1 MARFNLADYETVAER
16 TARFYKD
23 HKNGAI
29 ITTYLTTEGDRQRK
43 QWVVYSEVWFD
54 KNADVRPTGTGLAF
68 EIDGGAGAN
77 LTSAL
82 ENCESSSVGRALM
95 NAGYGGDKRVTREEM
110 RKVNRGA
117 PNEAQITAI
126 DVQNAA
132 TLKDLEALWSKAVDS
147 GDSSKLI
154 ALFTERK
161 QQLNVANKD

>member
-23 HKNGAI
+23 HPNGAI

-77 LTSAL
+77 VTSAL
-82 ENCESSSVGRALM
+82 ENCESSSVGRSLM

-117 PNEAQITAI
+117 PSEAQITASDI
-126 DVQNAA
+126 QNCAN
-132 TLKDLEALWSKAVDS
+132 LKELEALWAKSVDS
-147 GDSSKLI
+147 GDSTRLI
-154 ALFTERK
+154 GDFTARKKAL
-161 QQLNVANKD
+161 NG

>member
-16 TARFYKD
+16 TSRFYKD

-29 ITTYLTTEGDRQRK
+29 ITTYMTTEGDRQRK

-68 EIDGGAGAN
+68 EIDGTAGAN

-117 PNEAQITAI
+117 PSEAQITAN

-132 TLKDLEALWSKAVDS
+132 SLDELNLLWSRAVDS
-147 GDSSKLI
+147 GDSTKLI
-154 ALFTERK
+154 AEFTARK
-161 QQLNVANKD
+161 KALNG

>member
-23 HKNGAI
+23 HPNGAI

-54 KNADVRPTGTGLAF
+54 KNKDVRPTGTGLAF

-77 LTSAL
+77 ATSAL
-82 ENCESSSVGRALM
+82 ENCESSSVGRSLM

-110 RKVNRGA
+110 AKVNRGPA
-117 PNEAQITAI
+117 KENQLTASDI
-126 DVQNAA
+126 QNAA
-132 TLKDLEALWSKAVDS
+132 SLDELNLLWSRAVDT
-147 GDSSKLI
+147 GDSTKLI
-154 ALFTERK
+154 AEFTARK
-161 QQLNVANKD
+161 KALNG

>member
-23 HKNGAI
+23 HPNGAI
-29 ITTYLTTEGDRQRK
+29 ITKNLTTDADRDRK

-54 KNADVRPTGTGLAF
+54 KNVDVRPTGTGLAF

-82 ENCESSSVGRALM
+82 ENCESSSVGRSLM
-95 NAGYGGDKRVTREEM
+95 NASYGGDKRVTREEM

-117 PNEAQITAI
+117 PSETQITTI
-126 DVQNAA
+126 DIQNAA
-132 TLKDLEALWSKAVDS
+132 TLDDLNKLWSQAVDS
-147 GDSSKLI
+147 GDSTKLI
-154 ALFTERK
+154 ADFTARK
-161 QQLNVANKD
+161 KALNG

>member
-1 MARFNLADYETVAER
+1 MARFDLQNYETVAQR

-23 HKNGAI
+23 HPNGAI
-29 ITTYLTTEGDRQRK
+29 ITTNLTTEGDRQRK

-54 KNADVRPTGTGLAF
+54 KNSDLRPTGTGLAF
-68 EIDGGAGAN
+68 EIDGTAGAN
-77 LTSAL
+77 VTSAL

-95 NAGYGGDKRVTREEM
+95 NASYGGDKRVTREEM

-117 PNEAQITAI
+117 PSEAQITAI

-132 TLKDLEALWSKAVDS
+132 TLDDLNNLWSRAVDS

-154 ALFTERK
+154 TEFTARK

>member
-29 ITTYLTTEGDRQRK
+29 ITKNLTTDADRERK
-43 QWVVYSEVWFD
+43 QWVVYAEVWFD
-54 KNADVRPTGTGLAF
+54 KNVDVRPTGTGLAF

-95 NAGYGGDKRVTREEM
+95 NASYGGDKRVTREEM

-117 PNEAQITAI
+117 PCRDANHNIRHTKRCNTQRSRNTM
-126 DVQNAA
+126 VQ
-132 TLKDLEALWSKAVDS
+132 
-147 GDSSKLI
+147 SSRI
-154 ALFTERK
+154 R
-161 QQLNVANKD
+161 

>member
-23 HKNGAI
+23 HPNGAI
-29 ITTYLTTEGDRQRK
+29 ITTNLTTEGDRQRK

-54 KNADVRPTGTGLAF
+54 KNSDLRPTGTGLAF
-68 EIDGGAGAN
+68 EIDGTAGAN

-95 NAGYGGDKRVTREEM
+95 NASYGGDKRVTREEM

-117 PNEAQITAI
+117 PSETQITAI

-132 TLKDLEALWSKAVDS
+132 TLDELNLLWSRAVDS
-147 GDSSKLI
+147 GDSTKLI
-154 ALFTERK
+154 AEFTARK
-161 QQLNVANKD
+161 KALNG

>member
-29 ITTYLTTEGDRQRK
+29 ITKNLTTDADRERK
-43 QWVVYSEVWFD
+43 QWVVYAEVWFD
-54 KNADVRPTGTGLAF
+54 KNVDVRPTGTGLAF

-95 NAGYGGDKRVTREEM
+95 NASYGGDKRVTREEM

-126 DVQNAA
+126 DIQNCAN
-132 TLKDLEALWSKAVDS
+132 LKELEALWAKSVDS
-147 GDSSKLI
+147 GDSTKLI
-154 ALFTERK
+154 ADFTARK
-161 QQLNVANKD
+161 KALNG

>member
-23 HKNGAI
+23 HPNGAI
-29 ITTYLTTEGDRQRK
+29 ITTNLTTEGDRQRK

-54 KNADVRPTGTGLAF
+54 KNSDLRPTGTGLAF
-68 EIDGGAGAN
+68 EIDGTAGAN
-77 LTSAL
+77 VTSAL

-95 NAGYGGDKRVTREEM
+95 NASYGGDKRVTREEM

-117 PNEAQITAI
+117 PSETQITAI

-132 TLKDLEALWSKAVDS
+132 SLDELNLLWSRAVDS
-147 GDSSKLI
+147 GDSTKLI
-154 ALFTERK
+154 AEFTARK
-161 QQLNVANKD
+161 KALNG

>member
-110 RKVNRGA
+110 AKVNRGSA
-117 PNEAQITAI
+117 KQAQITAL
-126 DVQNAA
+126 DVQSA
-132 TLKDLEALWSKAVDS
+132 TTLQELNDLWSKATDS
-147 GDSSKLI
+147 GDSIPLVSEFSARKK
-154 ALFTERK
+154 ALGG
-161 QQLNVANKD
+161 